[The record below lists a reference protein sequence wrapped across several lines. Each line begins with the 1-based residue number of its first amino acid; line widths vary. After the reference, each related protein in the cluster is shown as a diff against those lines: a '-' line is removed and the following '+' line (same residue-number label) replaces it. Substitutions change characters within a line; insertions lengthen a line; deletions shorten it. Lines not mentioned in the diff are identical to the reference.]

1 MSSFAPRQA
10 GTTTTPPRSRRR
22 CACGAAVTA
31 AGGAVVRLAGLYL
44 LERGA
49 HNAYLGMETV
59 KGRADGLINQVHYA
73 DAASAVVAAL
83 QRAQAGD
90 TLVAADDAPL
100 TREQICTVA
109 RLVSPFDARPMPA
122 FEGGEAARGGAGTG
136 KVIDCSYTREAVGWA
151 PRYRTF
157 ADFIERLAP

>member
-1 MSSFAPRQA
+1 MQTRPR
-10 GTTTTPPRSRRR
+10 RSWRRCSGRRR
-22 CACGAAVTA
+22 AT
-31 AGGAVVRLAGLYL
+31 
-44 LERGA
+44 
-49 HNAYLGMETV
+49 HW
-59 KGRADGLINQVHYA
+59 
-73 DAASAVVAAL
+73 
-83 QRAQAGD
+83 
-90 TLVAADDAPL
+90 VAADDAPL

-157 ADFIERLAP
+157 ADFIERLTP